1 MDGISSK
8 AQVMPVRENAVQGA
22 KVSAGSQDVS
32 EAAVEFEA
40 MFLGTVVNEMLTD
53 SAPTTMNGGFGE
65 EMFRSLLGNEI
76 GRQIAEGGGV
86 GIAASVDQAIKAY
99 SR

>member
-1 MDGISSK
+1 MDGVSLK
-8 AQVMPVRENAVQGA
+8 PQVIPVRENAAQGA
-22 KVSAGSQDVS
+22 EVSAGSQGLS

-40 MFLGTVVNEMLTD
+40 MFLGTVVNEMLKD

-86 GIAASVDQAIKAY
+86 GIAVSVDQAIKAY
-99 SR
+99 GR